1 MVDFMEDMLT
11 IERWFMDPKNH
22 KEVTEIAGKMMKA
35 PPERFDWLFTKQ
47 DYYRNPDMLP
57 DLKAL
62 QSNIDL
68 THQLGFIKAPMDVT
82 KYTDLSLVQEAA
94 KRLK

>member
-1 MVDFMEDMLT
+1 VVDCTDVML
-11 IERWFMDPKNH
+11 IIGRWFMDPKNH

-35 PPERFDWLFTKQ
+35 PPERFDWLFTKK

-62 QSNIDL
+62 QANIDL
-68 THQLGFIKAPMDVT
+68 THQLGFIKAPMDVS
-82 KYTDLSLVQEAA
+82 KYTDLTMVQDAA

>member
-1 MVDFMEDMLT
+1 
-11 IERWFMDPKNH
+11 
-22 KEVTEIAGKMMKA
+22 
-35 PPERFDWLFTKQ
+35 
-47 DYYRNPDMLP
+47 MLP

-62 QSNIDL
+62 QANIDL
-68 THQLGFIKAPMDVT
+68 THQLGFIKAKLDVS